1 MKWKQTSGGRILVS
15 KGVGAQGVAPSLLF
29 RVLQNLGVQMMMMM
43 MMMMWVPYLPR
54 LCNQNYETN
63 PDLSYLY
70 ETKHVSK
77 HG

>member
-29 RVLQNLGVQMMMMM
+29 RVLQNLCVQMMMMM
-43 MMMMWVPYLPR
+43 WLLYLPG